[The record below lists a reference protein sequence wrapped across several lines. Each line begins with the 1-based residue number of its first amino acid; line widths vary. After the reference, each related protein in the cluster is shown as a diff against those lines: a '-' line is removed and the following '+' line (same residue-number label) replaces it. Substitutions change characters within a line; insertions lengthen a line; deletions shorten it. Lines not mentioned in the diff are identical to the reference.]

1 VSCTNSIVA
10 SMVKRLPSNEPL
22 PETESEVPFGSVVGV
37 GGIPKFPIPDTVKT
51 NGIPSA
57 TSPSIVVPFAI
68 TGIVSVK
75 LSIASPSVLKY
86 VAVPI

>member
-1 VSCTNSIVA
+1 
-10 SMVKRLPSNEPL
+10 MFKRLPSNEPL
-22 PETESEVPFGSVVGV
+22 PETESEVPFGSIVAV
-37 GGIPKFPIPDTVKT
+37 GGIPKSPIPDTDKT

-57 TSPSIVVPFAI
+57 TNPFIVEPFAT

-75 LSIASPSVLKY
+75 LLIASPSVLKY